1 MKYFK
6 KTNIDFWKEKDSVKC
21 IKVFTQNFSSLVSE
35 KMNHELQNV
44 ISGKV
49 DLGMENLSK
58 QLPITLEKAKE
69 QAAWLKM
76 QSTSKKKKQ
85 GS

>member
-1 MKYFK
+1 M
-6 KTNIDFWKEKDSVKC
+6 NIDFWMEQESVKC
-21 IKVFTQNFSSLVSE
+21 IKVLTQNFSNFVLE

-69 QAAWLKM
+69 QAA
-76 QSTSKKKKQ
+76 
-85 GS
+85 

>member
-1 MKYFK
+1 
-6 KTNIDFWKEKDSVKC
+6 
-21 IKVFTQNFSSLVSE
+21 
-35 KMNHELQNV
+35 MNHELQNV

-69 QAAWLKM
+69 QVAWLKI

>member
-1 MKYFK
+1 
-6 KTNIDFWKEKDSVKC
+6 
-21 IKVFTQNFSSLVSE
+21 
-35 KMNHELQNV
+35 MNHELQNV

-58 QLPITLEKAKE
+58 QLPISLEKAK
-69 QAAWLKM
+69 
-76 QSTSKKKKQ
+76 KQ

>member
-1 MKYFK
+1 
-6 KTNIDFWKEKDSVKC
+6 
-21 IKVFTQNFSSLVSE
+21 
-35 KMNHELQNV
+35 MNHELQNV

-76 QSTSKKKKQ
+76 QITSKKKKQ